1 VGLACLL
8 TLVFGIYFGREAPAQ
23 KHEDPVWDDDLEEG
37 NNPAPL
43 WWFWLI
49 LAAMVFSVVYLML
62 YPGLGK
68 FSGALHWSQQSQ
80 LDEHHAQHTA
90 QHDPARH
97 ELMLQSFEQLAAN
110 EVAMDTA
117 ARLFKDNCAA
127 CHGADARGQAKL
139 FPDLRD
145 GDWLWGGSA
154 EQVEQTIR
162 NGRMP
167 VMPPWLAAL
176 KEEGVAQVATYVKS
190 MRTPQADELPG
201 KMLYQQFCIAC
212 HGAEGAG
219 NPLLGAPRINDDIWL
234 YGGDDATLRK
244 TIAEGRNG
252 QMPAFAKRLDDVEIR
267 LLVAW
272 ILRPQDASR

>member
-1 VGLACLL
+1 
-8 TLVFGIYFGREAPAQ
+8 
-23 KHEDPVWDDDLEEG
+23 VWDNDLEEG

-49 LAAMVFSVVYLML
+49 LSAMVFSVVYLML
-62 YPGLGK
+62 YPGLGN
-68 FSGALHWSQQSQ
+68 FTGALRWSQQSQ
-80 LDEHHAQHTA
+80 LAEHHAQHMV

-97 ELMLQSFEQLAAN
+97 DLLQQSYEQLAAN
-110 EVAMDTA
+110 KVAMESA

-145 GDWLWGGSA
+145 SDWLWGGSA
-154 EQVEQTIR
+154 EQIEQTIR

-176 KEEGVAQVATYVKS
+176 KEEGVTQVAAYVKAMKS
-190 MRTPQADELPG
+190 AQADELPG

-212 HGAEGAG
+212 HGPDGSG
-219 NPLLGAPRINDDIWL
+219 NPLLGAPRLNDDIWL
-234 YGGDDATLRK
+234 YGSDEATLRQ
-244 TIAEGRNG
+244 TIAEGRKG
-252 QMPAFAKRLDDVEIR
+252 QMPAFAGRLDDVEIR

-272 ILRPQDASR
+272 LRQPR